1 MAQTTTAK
9 PAVVLAAFSEDTGSQ
24 VSRALASAAGSY
36 QTAVTKAERDVLGAT
51 RKAALMLSG
60 IALTEAQWAKQLAP
74 KVTKALSAKVAAS
87 TVASALSRSKR
98 ITLAA
103 LARPKV
109 WAGDTSDPKVP
120 HWSDPLSGENAKS
133 YLERIASFLDN
144 AKHEDGT
151 WVMTH
156 TEAGEL
162 PPKSGKSRKEPA
174 APKSA
179 ADVADDEGG
188 LNIPAALAASRILFP
203 TDDETAQRLVI
214 IAESFPERFAKWA
227 ADMLQAEADTA
238 VTRAKERANK

>member
-1 MAQTTTAK
+1 M
-9 PAVVLAAFSEDTGSQ
+9 
-24 VSRALASAAGSY
+24 
-36 QTAVTKAERDVLGAT
+36 GAT

-60 IALTEAQWAKQLAP
+60 IALFEARKWAKQLAP

-133 YLERIASFLDN
+133 YLEAHRLVLGQRQARRRNVGDDTHGGGRAS
-144 AKHEDGT
+144 
-151 WVMTH
+151 
-156 TEAGEL
+156 

-188 LNIPAALAASRILFP
+188 LNIPPLAASRILFP
-203 TDDETAQRLVI
+203 TDDEAAQRLRDHRRELSPS
-214 IAESFPERFAKWA
+214 ASRSGPPTCYRRKP
-227 ADMLQAEADTA
+227 TPP
-238 VTRAKERANK
+238 